1 MASLSSG
8 SNGSTGP
15 RRSVGLPRLRAAAAS
30 GEIAIARGGRGTAN
44 RQEIARADASR
55 RGDPYAIDGVIDLE
69 ENQNQN
75 LSNSLERYIERVANV
90 QNDPIF
96 REALAR
102 DNAGEAIASDA
113 EEREEVDDFLLPQND
128 AVHAN
133 DVAALSPNHDAP
145 RPNAAA
151 APRAIIR
158 GRSQWAG
165 NAPRLNCMSRALLTG
180 PHNFEVAAHS
190 SQRSAELEALRHMK
204 RIPGIPLAW
213 DNLKHAGKTLILGK
227 VSVELSADRAFLEAS
242 GGATIS
248 TELLRQKMNHF
259 MALAVGSFPSENHPI
274 EPGTIVHTI
283 V

>member
-8 SNGSTGP
+8 SNVSTG
-15 RRSVGLPRLRAAAAS
+15 RRGVVGLPRPRAAAAS

-55 RGDPYAIDGVIDLE
+55 RGDPFAIDGVIDLE
-69 ENQNQN
+69 ANQNQN

-90 QNDPIF
+90 QNDPNF

-102 DNAGEAIASDA
+102 DNAGDMIANDA
-113 EEREEVDDFLLPQND
+113 EEGEEVYGPPQND
-128 AVHAN
+128 
-133 DVAALSPNHDAP
+133 DVPNEAELSQNHDAP
-145 RPNAAA
+145 RPSAAA
-151 APRAIIR
+151 APR

-165 NAPRLNCMSRALLTG
+165 NTRRLNCMSRALLTG
-180 PHNFEVAAHS
+180 PHNFEVAAQS
-190 SQRSAELEALRHMK
+190 SQRPAELEALRNMK
-204 RIPGIPLAW
+204 RSPGIPLAW

-227 VSVELSADRAFLEAS
+227 VSVELSADPAFLEAS

-274 EPGTIVHTI
+274 EPSTIVHTI